1 MLLRSTL
8 LTLLAGASSLACA
21 TYTGS
26 EVNAVPARIALEPGW
41 VRVERITLIPQ
52 RANWDCG
59 LAALSMVLEYWAI
72 ERDPGVVEAVIGPAV
87 SEERPIRAG
96 ELRSLAR
103 ALGAEAFLV
112 RGTMEDLEQQ
122 LALGR
127 PVLVG
132 ERKSTL
138 GGSLAHYAVVI
149 GVHRGS
155 RRVRLL
161 DPALGLRESSYEGCD
176 SEWTASGRLTIL
188 VVGKAAG
195 AAQGA
200 AL

>member
-155 RRVRLL
+155 RRVLLL
-161 DPALGLRESSYEGCD
+161 DPALGLRESSYEGFD

-195 AAQGA
+195 TAQGT

>member
-8 LTLLAGASSLACA
+8 LTLLAGVSSSACA

-26 EVNAVPARIALEPGW
+26 EVNAAPARIAIEPGW
-41 VRVERITLIPQ
+41 VRVDRVALIPQ
-52 RANWDCG
+52 RASWDCG

-72 ERDPGVVEAVIGPAV
+72 ERDPGVVEAVLGPAV
-87 SEERPIRAG
+87 KGERPIRAG

-132 ERKSTL
+132 ERKPTL

-155 RRVRLL
+155 RRVLLL
-161 DPALGLRESSYEGCD
+161 DPALGLRESSYEGFD
-176 SEWTASGRLTIL
+176 SEWTASGRLALL
-188 VVGKAAG
+188 VLGRAPAG
-195 AAQGA
+195 AQGA